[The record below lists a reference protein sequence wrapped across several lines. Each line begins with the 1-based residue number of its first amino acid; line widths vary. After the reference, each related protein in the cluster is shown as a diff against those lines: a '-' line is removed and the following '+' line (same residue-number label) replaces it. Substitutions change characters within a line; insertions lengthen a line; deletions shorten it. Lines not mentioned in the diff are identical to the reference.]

1 MARLTH
7 HSAAGPSFLFATRKP
22 ESDSS
27 GMDRQ
32 EAIDQILD
40 HYHHPRNRG
49 ALSAPTAR
57 GEGIN
62 PGCGDVVQM
71 YVRVGSDGRIAAAS
85 FEGQGC
91 TISQASASL
100 MTELALGKTLDEI
113 LALDD
118 EALIEMLGR
127 EVVLSR
133 VRCATLPLDV
143 LKQGIHDYRGEAGP
157 RSAQA

>member
-1 MARLTH
+1 
-7 HSAAGPSFLFATRKP
+7 
-22 ESDSS
+22 
-27 GMDRQ
+27 MDRQ

-49 ALSAPTAR
+49 ALAAHTAS
-57 GEGIN
+57 GEGVN
-62 PGCGDVVQM
+62 PGCGDVVRM
-71 YVRVGSDGRIAAAS
+71 YVRIGDDGRIAAAS

-91 TISQASASL
+91 TISQAAASI
-100 MTELALGKTLDEI
+100 MTELALGKTFDEI
-113 LALDD
+113 LAMDAEMMV
-118 EALIEMLGR
+118 EALGR

-143 LKQGIHDYRGEAGP
+143 LKQSIRDYRGEADP